1 MSVSD
6 ELTRI
11 QGAKTSLKTSITN
24 KGVEVPDTALIDA
37 YPALVD
43 QIQTGGG
50 STGDDVVFVDF
61 DGTELHTYSKDDF
74 LKLTS
79 LPNNPDHTAENLTAE
94 GWNWSLA
101 DAQAYVEEYDR
112 LIIGQTYHTT
122 DGINYFYLEF
132 GTETTINLQWSQTVA
147 NGVVIDWGDGSATET
162 NSGTGT
168 VTLSHTYAG
177 LSEPVLTMQSVVGNT
192 LTLGL
197 DGYNIFYTYDSTQYL
212 TTVRLATGVN
222 LGSAFRG
229 CKSLTSITIPNSV
242 TSLYQTFALCHALP
256 FIVIPNSVSDIS
268 SEAFVEC
275 RVFRSIAI
283 PNSVVSIVSNS
294 IRSCFALTSIAIP
307 SSITSLDSYVIP
319 YCYALT
325 SITIPNSVT
334 SIGSSAFNGCYANI
348 TIDLSSATAV
358 PTLNGELSSSF
369 NHPTIL
375 VPLALLS
382 DFQSATNWS
391 QYANFMKGV

>member
-11 QGAKTSLKTSITN
+11 QGAKADLKTSITN

-61 DGTELHTYSKDDF
+61 DGTELHAYSKDDF

-79 LPNNPDHTAENLTAE
+79 LPNNPDRTAENLTAE

-101 DAQAYVEEYDR
+101 DAQAYVKGYDK

-122 DGINYFYLEF
+122 DGVNYFYLTF
-132 GTETTINLQWSQTVA
+132 GAETTINLQWDQTVA

-162 NSGTGT
+162 NSGTGA
-168 VTLSHTYAG
+168 VTLEHTYTG
-177 LSEPVLTMQSVVGNT
+177 PSKPVLTMQSVAGNT

-197 DGYNIFYTYDSTQYL
+197 DGYNIFYTYDSIQCL

-242 TSLYQTFALCHALP
+242 TSFSQTFALCHALP
-256 FIVIPNSVSDIS
+256 FIVIPNSVSDIG
-268 SEAFVEC
+268 SETFAEC

-283 PNSVVSIVSNS
+283 PNSVVSIPTNS

-307 SSITSLDSYVIP
+307 SSITSLAYYVIS

-334 SIGSSAFNGCYANI
+334 SIDSEAFYNCYANI
-348 TIDLSSATAV
+348 TIDLSSATTV
-358 PTLNGELSSSF
+358 PALYGTLSSSL

-375 VPLALLS
+375 VPSALLS

-391 QYANFMKGV
+391 QYANFMEGV